1 MSTQNASKKALNVNG
16 IPVWL
21 FVVIAVAVIIATKLD
36 MLPDNMGGA
45 FAINLVLGVGLM
57 WIGNHIPVIKDYG
70 LGTILAVLVP
80 SILLYVGFFP
90 QSAADISKN
99 FFSNYD
105 FTSFLVPGLLVGS
118 ILAMS
123 RKTLI
128 NAGLRFLVP
137 MVLTII
143 FSTLISGLLGIVTG
157 YGFLETILY
166 IAGRDVGAGASECAV

>member
-99 FFSNYD
+99 FFSNQY
-105 FTSFLVPGLLVGS
+105 
-118 ILAMS
+118 
-123 RKTLI
+123 I
-128 NAGLRFLVP
+128 NIKMITYEERGKL
-137 MVLTII
+137 
-143 FSTLISGLLGIVTG
+143 
-157 YGFLETILY
+157 
-166 IAGRDVGAGASECAV
+166 